1 MRVDTD
7 SVAACLS
14 DSVFLTSAGC
24 EQAETLYKHDVSS
37 LCSLSVESL
46 LNVIRLTLVG
56 PNMVQHHFLF
66 NQVMKRFSV
75 KLIRSSE
82 FRVQ

>member
-1 MRVDTD
+1 MHEQLKMTMLMHEIPTRVTI
-7 SVAACLS
+7 SE
-14 DSVFLTSAGC
+14 T
-24 EQAETLYKHDVSS
+24 ETLYKHDVSS